1 MCLGFE
7 GRNRP
12 RWESCCLGSTNPQ
25 LHDAQACT
33 RAQCL
38 ARRLGGI
45 EEVDVAWW
53 KWLGDGFLTLGI
65 GVALEVG

>member
-1 MCLGFE
+1 M
-7 GRNRP
+7 
-12 RWESCCLGSTNPQ
+12 
-25 LHDAQACT
+25 